1 MLILI
6 GALALF
12 FLAAT
17 ALYYMIVWGYLLW
30 AMIRIAWAQR

>member
-6 GALALF
+6 GAIALF
-12 FLAAT
+12 YLVAA

-30 AMIRIAWAQR
+30 AMIRMSRAQR